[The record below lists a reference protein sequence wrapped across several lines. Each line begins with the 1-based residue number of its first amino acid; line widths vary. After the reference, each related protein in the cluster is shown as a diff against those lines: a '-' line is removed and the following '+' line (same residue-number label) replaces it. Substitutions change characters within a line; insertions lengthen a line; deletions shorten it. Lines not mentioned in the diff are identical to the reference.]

1 MVDNIIIEQLVKHH
15 YTKADNKTRFIIL
28 IITAL
33 FVLLW
38 LNLNSF
44 AAIAMMVIL
53 TIAIAVF
60 FMNFFLNREYEYCF
74 VDGELDI
81 DVIYNKRR
89 RRRVFTGESAEFEVL
104 AHFTDSEH
112 LGFYRRF
119 KLKDFSSGLV
129 TKNTYVFVAAYKG
142 KKFRIAFDP
151 DDRLIDALRRYVPSQ
166 KFFMKQTTEEK
177 L

>member
-1 MVDNIIIEQLVKHH
+1 MDNIIIEQLVKHN

-33 FVLLW
+33 FILLW
-38 LNLNSF
+38 LNLPSF
-44 AAIAMMVIL
+44 PAMLMMNVL
-53 TIAIAVF
+53 TIAIACF

-89 RRRVFTGESAEFEVL
+89 RRRVFSGESAEFEVM
-104 AHFTDSEH
+104 AHYTDSEN
-112 LGFYRRF
+112 LNFYRNFR
-119 KLKDFSSGLV
+119 LKDFSGGAV
-129 TKNTYVFVAAYKG
+129 TGNTYVFVSAYKG
-142 KKFRIAFDP
+142 KKYRIAIEPNDK
-151 DDRLIDALRRYVPSQ
+151 LIEALRMYIPPQ
-166 KFFMKQTTEEK
+166 KFFRKKLTEEK